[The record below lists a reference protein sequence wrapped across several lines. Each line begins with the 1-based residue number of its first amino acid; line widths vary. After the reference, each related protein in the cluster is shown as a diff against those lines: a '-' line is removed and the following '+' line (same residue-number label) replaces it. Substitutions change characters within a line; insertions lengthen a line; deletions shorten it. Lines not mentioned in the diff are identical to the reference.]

1 MQSNHWISS
10 NSVSTRAFNL
20 KFQSELYD
28 ILSEM
33 FENFEKEFSDDDDD
47 VTISFEALFIL

>member
-1 MQSNHWISS
+1 MMQSSLGAYLQKSISI
-10 NSVSTRAFNL
+10 N
-20 KFQSELYD
+20 KLYD

-33 FENFEKEFSDDDDD
+33 FENFEKEFGDDDDD